1 MNFQNEEESVY
12 SKYDQ
17 LTQETTSISDS
28 KLDRIVDQLNIEREE
43 RKNIQ
48 AEIQRLKEINLKLE
62 KEASK
67 ID

>member
-1 MNFQNEEESVY
+1 MNFKNEKESVY

-48 AEIQRLKEINLKLE
+48 AEIHRLKEINLKLE

>member
-48 AEIQRLKEINLKLE
+48 AEIQRLKEVNLKLE

>member
-17 LTQETTSISDS
+17 LTQETTSITDS

-48 AEIQRLKEINLKLE
+48 AEIQRLKELNLKLE

>member
-17 LTQETTSISDS
+17 LTQETTSITDS

-62 KEASK
+62 KKASK

>member
-48 AEIQRLKEINLKLE
+48 AEIHRLKEINLKLE

-67 ID
+67 KD